1 MEKLYTK
8 DMKQFITSIFPKE
21 VFRTRANY
29 AAFGL
34 ACWTVA
40 VLVLQ
45 LFAFEKFPGTFGGLP
60 SDAQTWLAVAIV
72 AVELMSLPFLLSM
85 DLLRAVRGF
94 SGVLVVFTPT
104 LWLLASVY
112 ALLSGGSIALFGTLV
127 SQLPSIVYVMLSAV
141 WLSVLAVCLRELV
154 LDGKRHT

>member
-1 MEKLYTK
+1 
-8 DMKQFITSIFPKE
+8 MKQFIASIFPKE
-21 VFRTRANY
+21 FFTTRANY

-34 ACWTVA
+34 AWWPVA

-60 SDAQTWLAVAIV
+60 SDVQTWLAVAIV

-85 DLLRAVRGF
+85 DLPRAVRRF
-94 SGVLVVFTPT
+94 FGVLVVFTPT

-127 SQLPSIVYVMLSAV
+127 SQLPSSVYAVLSVV
-141 WLSVLAVCLRELV
+141 WLSILAVCSRGLV
-154 LDGKRHT
+154 FNRNRK

>member
-21 VFRTRANY
+21 VFRVRANY

-45 LFAFEKFPGTFGGLP
+45 LFAFEKFPSTFGGLS

-85 DLLRAVRGF
+85 DLPRVVRWF
-94 SGVLVVFTPT
+94 SGVLAVVAPT
-104 LWLLASVY
+104 LWFIASMHS
-112 ALLSGGSIALFGTLV
+112 LLSGESISLFGALV
-127 SQLPSIVYVMLSAV
+127 SQLPSSVYVILSVV
-141 WLSVLAVCLRELV
+141 WLGILAVCLRGLV
-154 LDGKRHT
+154 LGERDA

>member
-1 MEKLYTK
+1 VEKLYTK

-40 VLVLQ
+40 MLVLQ
-45 LFAFEKFPGTFGGLP
+45 LFAFEKFPDTFRGLP

-85 DLLRAVRGF
+85 NLPRVVRRF
-94 SGVLVVFTPT
+94 SGVMAVVAPT
-104 LWLLASVY
+104 LWFIASVY
-112 ALLSGGSIALFGTLV
+112 ALLSGESIALFGALV
-127 SQLPSIVYVMLSAV
+127 SRLPSSVYVVLSVV
-141 WLSVLAVCLRELV
+141 WLSILAVCLRELV
-154 LDGKRHT
+154 FNRNRK

>member
-40 VLVLQ
+40 MLVLQ
-45 LFAFEKFPGTFGGLP
+45 LFAFEKFPDTFRGLP

-72 AVELMSLPFLLSM
+72 AVELMSLHFLLSM
-85 DLLRAVRGF
+85 NLPRAVRRF
-94 SGVLVVFTPT
+94 SGVLAVVAPT
-104 LWLLASVY
+104 LWFVASMY
-112 ALLSGGSIALFGTLV
+112 ALLSGESIALFGALV
-127 SQLPSIVYVMLSAV
+127 SRLPSSVYAVLSVV
-141 WLSVLAVCLRELV
+141 WLSILAVCLRRLV
-154 LDGKRHT
+154 FNRNRK

>member
-21 VFRTRANY
+21 VFRARANY

-34 ACWTVA
+34 ACWTVV

-45 LFAFEKFPGTFGGLP
+45 LFAFEKFPSTFGGLP
-60 SDAQTWLAVAIV
+60 SDAQTWLAVVIV

-85 DLLRAVRGF
+85 DLPRAVRGF
-94 SGVLVVFTPT
+94 SGVLAAVAPT
-104 LWLLASVY
+104 LWFIASVY

-127 SQLPSIVYVMLSAV
+127 SQLPSSVYVVLSVV
-141 WLSVLAVCLRELV
+141 WLSILAVCLRRLV
-154 LDGKRHT
+154 FNRNRK